1 MVLTN
6 IDAAQ
11 TNGEEKD
18 LETRLPHLPA
28 LENSLKQKAGSFMN
42 RNIYA
47 VLQDASCYYSY
58 RIYPVI
64 TGTGKMY
71 RIQIVH
77 VLSFIVHVCPC
88 IVVYELEQEHLRG
101 TTYYY
106 YSYRQKRP
114 EISCNYRYRQN
125 VQDSNC
131 PCIVCHRPIFYGKL
145 LYKMG
150 QGTCINCVWDQILQI
165 LRFR

>member
-64 TGTGKMY
+64 TGTAKKYKIHPVITGTGKNTGSSL
-71 RIQIVH
+71 INNPA
-77 VLSFIVHVCPC
+77 LSMTFNNN
-88 IVVYELEQEHLRG
+88 VVY
-101 TTYYY
+101 
-106 YSYRQKRP
+106 
-114 EISCNYRYRQN
+114 
-125 VQDSNC
+125 
-131 PCIVCHRPIFYGKL
+131 
-145 LYKMG
+145 
-150 QGTCINCVWDQILQI
+150 
-165 LRFR
+165 